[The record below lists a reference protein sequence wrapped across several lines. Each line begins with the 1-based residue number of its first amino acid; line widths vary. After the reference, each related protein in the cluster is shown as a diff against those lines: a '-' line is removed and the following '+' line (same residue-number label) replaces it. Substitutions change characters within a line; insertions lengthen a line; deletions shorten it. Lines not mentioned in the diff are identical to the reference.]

1 MTTDLA
7 LRDAGIHYPYPTED
21 DDRLK
26 ELAGDRPHHISRRAK
41 GIQPELEWVFG
52 ENAESYRERIAG
64 ELIEMLFS
72 ENITAEEFKAAE
84 KHTLWGR
91 VNMFDEDEILD
102 RIEIRLESELK
113 DDPERLIRL
122 EELIES
128 RRSYI
133 EDRMKNMDPQILE
146 KLRER
151 RKNL

>member
-1 MTTDLA
+1 
-7 LRDAGIHYPYPTED
+7 
-21 DDRLK
+21 
-26 ELAGDRPHHISRRAK
+26 
-41 GIQPELEWVFG
+41 
-52 ENAESYRERIAG
+52 
-64 ELIEMLFS
+64 MLFS